1 MSLHLLPVPISENQI
16 GDWAGMQYQNV
27 LKENE
32 LYFVENIRTA
42 RRFISSLKTGL
53 SIDSLQFEVL
63 NKETTATEIKRLVN
77 LLKSKGSGVVLSESG
92 CPGIADPGAVLVD
105 EAHQLGMEIKPFVGP
120 SSLLLALMGSGL
132 SGQQFCFHGYLPIEK
147 AERTHRIRLL
157 EKESLAMH
165 QTQIFIET
173 PYRNASLWNS
183 LLEALGP
190 ETRLCF
196 ATDVTGPLQAIRQM
210 KVKNWRKALDIQ
222 WEKSPTV
229 FLFMAQ

>member
-1 MSLHLLPVPISENQI
+1 MALHLLPIPISENQI
-16 GDWAGMQYQNV
+16 GDWAGIQYQSV
-27 LKENE
+27 LKENQ

-42 RRFISSLKTGL
+42 RRFIVSLKTGL
-53 SIDSLQFEVL
+53 SIDSLQFEIL
-63 NKETTATEIKRLVN
+63 DKETTPTEIKRLGN
-77 LLKSKGSGVVLSESG
+77 LLKSKGSGVILSESG

-105 EAHQLGMEIKPFVGP
+105 EAHQLGIEIKPFVGP

-132 SGQQFCFHGYLPIEK
+132 SGQQFCFHGYLPIDK
-147 AERTHRIRLL
+147 ADRIRRIRQL
-157 EKESLAMH
+157 EKESLVLN

-183 LLEALGP
+183 FLEALGP

-196 ATDVTGPLQAIRQM
+196 ATDLTGPHQTIRQM
-210 KVKNWRKALDIQ
+210 SVKNWRKPPDIQ

-229 FLFMAQ
+229 FLFMA